1 MFRREVDI
9 CQRRFG
15 QGILHQLAVKAV
27 TMEIRLGSALAEL
40 AAFFSWRH
48 LPCLANARWEPCR
61 AYARKKF
68 GLQF

>member
-1 MFRREVDI
+1 
-9 CQRRFG
+9 
-15 QGILHQLAVKAV
+15 VKAV
-27 TMEIRLGSALAEL
+27 TMEIRLGAALAQMQAMLSGRE
-40 AAFFSWRH
+40 